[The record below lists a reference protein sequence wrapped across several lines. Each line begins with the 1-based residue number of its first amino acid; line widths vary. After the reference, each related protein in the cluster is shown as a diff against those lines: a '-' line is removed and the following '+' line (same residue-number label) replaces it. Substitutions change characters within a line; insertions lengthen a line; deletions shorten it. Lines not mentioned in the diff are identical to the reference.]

1 MVSIIQ
7 WIKKNKS
14 LMKLSEECFK
24 KVKKDCF
31 KFIKSQETS
40 TEKFGNKHG
49 MIKNYLIPI
58 CFWIT
63 KKADN
68 KKPYFVGLAGG
79 QGTGK
84 TTISSIIK
92 IILEK
97 YFKLK
102 VFKISIDD
110 FYKTRKERIDLSK
123 KVHPMLL
130 TRGVP
135 GTHDINMMLDFFK
148 KSKSK
153 KFKKLNLPN
162 FNKAIDDRFPK
173 NKWNTIN
180 KRPDVII
187 FEGWCVG
194 ARAETN
200 KTLKK
205 SINSMEKAND
215 QKLVWRKYVNQQLNT
230 KYKKLY
236 SQLNC
241 MIYLKA
247 KNFSLLQKWRLKQE
261 HKLWLKTKKKGGHKI
276 MSKGDVI
283 NFMQTYQRITQNM
296 FKNMPKYASIIL
308 NLNSNHQ
315 IKTAVYK
322 SK

>member
-1 MVSIIQ
+1 
-7 WIKKNKS
+7 
-14 LMKLSEECFK
+14 MKVIDKCFD

-40 TEKFGNKHG
+40 TEKFSNKED
-49 MIKNYLIPI
+49 MIKSFLIPV
-58 CFWIT
+58 CFSIA
-63 KKADN
+63 KKTDN
-68 KKPYFVGLAGG
+68 KKPYLVGLAGG

-84 TTISSIIK
+84 TTISSIVK

-110 FYKTRKERIDLSK
+110 FYKTRKERLNLSK
-123 KVHPMLL
+123 KIHPMLM

-135 GTHDINMMLDFFK
+135 GTHDVQMILNFFK
-148 KSKSK
+148 KAKNK
-153 KFKKLNLPN
+153 NFKKIELPK
-162 FNKAIDDRFPK
+162 FNKAIDDRAPK
-173 NKWNTIN
+173 KNWYKI
-180 KRPDVII
+180 KEKPDVII

-194 ARAETN
+194 AKAELN

-205 SINSMEKAND
+205 SINSLEKAND
-215 QKLVWRKYVNQQLNT
+215 QKLTWRKYVNQQLKTN
-230 KYKKLY
+230 YKKLY

-241 MIYLKA
+241 IIYLKA
-247 KNFSLLQKWRLKQE
+247 KNFGLLQKWRLKQE
-261 HKLWLKTKKKGGHKI
+261 HKLWLNKKRVSSNKI

-283 NFMQTYQRITQNM
+283 NFMQTYQRITENM
-296 FKNMPKYASIIL
+296 FKKMPKYASIVL

-315 IKTAVYK
+315 IKSAVYK
-322 SK
+322 NK